1 MNFVGDYRFSSD
13 GFEVFV
19 ALPNFVM
26 LDEFIDFLN

>member
-1 MNFVGDYRFSSD
+1 MNFVGDYWFGGD

-19 ALPNFVM
+19 TLPNFVM